1 MKKLFKQMDLTK
13 GNIIKNI
20 LLFSI
25 PILLSYL
32 LQQVYTISDA
42 TICGQFLNANE
53 VAGINNTGNLV
64 FMVLQFAI
72 GVTAG
77 FSVITSTYY
86 GNNDKAGIKKSFAVQ
101 IKISLYLS
109 IILSILAVIM
119 INPLLSLIGLTES
132 ENIIQHEIYKSSY
145 TYILVIYLGIITQV
159 FYNLICSFLRSV
171 GDSTTPL
178 IFLLISSILNII
190 LDLLF
195 ITVFKFGVFGAALA
209 TVIAQGVSAI
219 GCFTFTFIKYKE
231 YRLQI
236 KDFKSDI
243 KFSIKHLKMGLPLAL
258 QFSILAIGLIV
269 VQSVIVKFDSNSLGQ
284 VIASDTQN
292 GIGAAVKLN
301 NLLMCPFSALGTA
314 MITYCSQNL
323 GANNFARIKKGVNS
337 AIIIMLFEYVI
348 FGGIGLLLT
357 INGAYLHIFYSIEKI
372 TPEAIKYGNAYMMC
386 DMLLYFILGFLYIF
400 RNSIQGLGKP
410 LFPFLA
416 GIGELIARV
425 TIASLIP
432 PLLNGGAIN
441 NNANIQSIY
450 GLCLADPA
458 AWFFACIFLLTAG
471 WLYVYSKNA
480 PKRIINKSTY

>member
-1 MKKLFKQMDLTK
+1 MKNLFKQMDLTK
-13 GNIIKNI
+13 GNITKNI

-32 LQQVYTISDA
+32 LQQIYTISDA
-42 TICGQFLNANE
+42 AICGQFLNANE
-53 VAGINNTGNLV
+53 VAGINNTSNLV

-86 GNNDKAGIKKSFAVQ
+86 GNNDETGIKKSFAVQ
-101 IKISLYLS
+101 IKLSLYLS
-109 IILSILAVIM
+109 IFLTILSIIM
-119 INPLLSLIGLTES
+119 INPLLSLIGLS
-132 ENIIQHEIYKSSY
+132 DSDNIVQHEIYSASY

-178 IFLLISSILNII
+178 IFLFISSILNII

-209 TVIAQGVSAI
+209 TVIAQGISAI
-219 GCFTFTFIKYKE
+219 GCFTFTFIKYKD
-231 YRLQI
+231 YRLNI
-236 KDFKSDI
+236 KDFNI
-243 KFSIKHLKMGLPLAL
+243 NLKFSIKHLKMGLPLAL

-269 VQSVIVKFDSNSLGQ
+269 VQSVIIKFDSNSLNQ
-284 VIASDTQN
+284 VVASDAQN

-323 GANNFARIKKGVNS
+323 GANNFTRIKKGVNS
-337 AIIIMLFEYVI
+337 AIIIMLFEYII
-348 FGGIGLLLT
+348 FGGIGLLLS
-357 INGAYLHIFYSIEKI
+357 INGAYLYIFYSTGKI
-372 TPEAIKYGNAYMMC
+372 TPLSIKYGNAYMLC
-386 DMLLYFILGFLYIF
+386 DMLLYFILGFLYVF

-425 TIASLIP
+425 AVALLIP
-432 PLLNGGAIN
+432 PLLNNGPIN
-441 NNANIQSIY
+441 NSANTLSIY
-450 GLCLADPA
+450 GLCFADPA
-458 AWFFACIFLLTAG
+458 AWLFACIFLLTAG
-471 WLYVYSKNA
+471 WLYIYSKNA
-480 PKRIINKSTY
+480 KKRITKNI